1 MKSRGKHVIAI
12 LIAHVPSGALRL
24 ALYRLL
30 LRYRIGKSCNL
41 GYGVV
46 IAVDSFI
53 AEQDVTIRRGTCFS
67 GPIAVVL
74 AERTFIG
81 RFNRIECGAGAA
93 DAGVRH
99 MNYTR
104 RFETG
109 SNSLINESHLFDV
122 LGTIVIGRGSWI
134 AGFSSQFLTHGA
146 SVMNR
151 DIRIG
156 DNCFIGSAV
165 RFAPGSSIADRVI
178 VGMGAVVT
186 GEIAAN
192 DVVVA
197 GVPARVIKTRDKNDN
212 YRFEKTWRTQASS

>member
-1 MKSRGKHVIAI
+1 MTFRHRYALAV
-12 LIAHVPSGALRL
+12 LIAHIPESALRI
-24 ALYRLL
+24 ALYHLL
-30 LRYRIGKSCNL
+30 LGYQFGERCTL

-46 IAVDSFI
+46 IAVDSFV
-53 AEQDVTIRRGTCFS
+53 AGKDVTIRRGTCFV

-81 RFNRIECGAGAA
+81 RFNKIECGAGAA
-93 DAGVRH
+93 NAKVGH

-109 SNSLINESHLFDV
+109 SNSLINEAHLFDV
-122 LGTIVIGRGSWI
+122 VGTIVIGKGSWV

-151 DIRIG
+151 NISIG
-156 DNCFIGSAV
+156 EDCFIGSAV
-165 RFAPGSSIADRVI
+165 RFAPGSGVADRVI

-186 GEIAAN
+186 GKIADS
-192 DVVVA
+192 DVIVV
-197 GVPARVIKTRDKNDN
+197 GLPARVLRVRDENDN
-212 YRFEKTWRTQASS
+212 YQFEKNW